1 MLTTEKFTAAI
12 NEPTFQQTYLRW
24 TALAVSCVI
33 SVHPF
38 LWNVS
43 LNIYLHDNLHV
54 TDAAYQSVLL
64 STTERRTVCHISKSN
79 DLTSCCRCPYSSAAA
94 ASFHA
99 NSASDAPPVWPTM
112 TPTHSSL
119 PSISRYVHLASHRYH
134 SVIHRMWYQCHL
146 LCRHTHD
153 LWSLV
158 IPIASRL
165 SSNPS
170 SINMERLPVRTCTLL
185 LRVCFKMFGCVN
197 MSTTSTGTHACITCF
212 SELSYR

>member
-24 TALAVSCVI
+24 TALAVSLVI

>member
-1 MLTTEKFTAAI
+1 MWCI
-12 NEPTFQQTYLRW
+12 
-24 TALAVSCVI
+24 
-33 SVHPF
+33 VHVCDRCC
-38 LWNVS
+38 WRVS
-43 LNIYLHDNLHV
+43 L
-54 TDAAYQSVLL
+54 L
-64 STTERRTVCHISKSN
+64 SATQRRTICYICKSN
-79 DLTSCCRCPYSSAAA
+79 DMTSCYRCPYSSAAA
-94 ASFHA
+94 ASFHV